1 MIRSTRRQ
9 FLKLAGSAAAM
20 AALGPALLRGG
31 AAPAAR
37 GKTNV
42 LFIPVD
48 DLRPQLAC
56 FGHKKM
62 LTPNLD
68 RLAAEGTLF
77 ERAYCQQAVCAPSRA
92 SLLSGCRPDTTRV
105 YDLQTPL
112 PTTMPD
118 VLTLPQHFKAN
129 GYTTIS
135 LGKIYHHGA
144 KDDPKGWSEPP
155 WMPADP
161 FPGYA
166 LQSSKDLMRK
176 ANEVTETVKMKKGA
190 AANARKGPPTE
201 CGDLPDE
208 AYGDGKIA
216 QKAIEMLQ
224 RLKDKPFFLA
234 VGFLKPHLAFACPK
248 KYWDLYKRE
257 AVDLAD
263 NPFQPKGTPDIAMT
277 TWGELRAYHGIPRE
291 GALTEAQARELVHGY
306 YACVSFIDAQVGK
319 VLEEL
324 RRLGLA
330 DKTVVVLWGDHGW
343 HLGDHGLWC
352 KHTNFETA
360 THAPLLARAP
370 GLPAG
375 QRTARLVEFVDI
387 YPSLCDLAGLAKPPH
402 LEGTSFA
409 PLMKDPNRPWKAAA
423 FSQYPRGRAM
433 GHSMRTERYRFTRW
447 LTPDGAAVGVE
458 LYDHDKDPNENVN
471 LAALPEHAKLVEDL
485 TAQAKKG
492 WQAARIVD

>member
-1 MIRSTRRQ
+1 MKRYTRRR
-9 FLKLAGSAAAM
+9 FLNLAGRAAAV
-20 AALGPALLRGG
+20 AALAPAVLRGQA
-31 AAPAAR
+31 AAPAAGGR
-37 GKTNV
+37 TNI

-48 DLRPQLAC
+48 DLRPQLASY
-56 FGHKKM
+56 GHKKM

-135 LGKIYHHGA
+135 LGKVYHHGA

-155 WMPADP
+155 WMPPGP

-216 QKAIEMLQ
+216 EKAIEMLQ
-224 RLKDKPFFLA
+224 RLKDQPFFLV

-263 NPFQPKGTPDIAMT
+263 NPYKPKDVPDIAMT
-277 TWGELRAYHGIPRE
+277 TWGELRTYEGIPRQ
-291 GALTEAQARELVHGY
+291 GPLAEAQARELVHGY

-319 VLEEL
+319 VLNEL
-324 RRLGLA
+324 KRLGLA
-330 DKTVVVLWGDHGW
+330 EKTVVVLWGDHGW

-375 QRTARLVEFVDI
+375 GRTARLTEFVDI
-387 YPSLCDLAGLAKPPH
+387 YPSLCDLAGLPTPKH

-409 PLMKDPNRPWKAAA
+409 PLMKDPNRPWKTAA

-433 GHSMRTERYRFTRW
+433 GHSMRTERYRLTRW
-447 LTPDGAAVGVE
+447 LAADGSALGVE

-492 WQAARIVD
+492 WRGALPA